1 MGILNWKIVV
11 IGALGILAIF
21 LFWSGKVEIPNDP
34 VRISRQEILSGSTF
48 SVMAIKSGLATS
60 TAGEIFSAAKLAYDL
75 SRITAGKDL
84 VFEYDSKSD
93 NLKKMTYDINNQEQL
108 IVSRVATGTGE
119 VWVAEKIE
127 IQYDTEV
134 VSAKG
139 VIEESLYKT
148 ATSDGLDQ
156 RVALALA
163 EMFAWQID
171 FAGEIQ
177 KGDSFKVIYE
187 KKYRNGEYDH
197 PGNILAAEFVNAGQK
212 YQGFYFDG
220 NETADGYYDEKGDS
234 LQRVFLKAPLQ
245 FKYISSGFTL
255 KRVHP
260 INGGYSPHR
269 AIDYAAPSGTPVVA
283 VGDGTIIQAGWN
295 SEFGGQYGISVKIR
309 HNSTY
314 TTVYGHLS
322 GVAKGI
328 RAGTKVRQGQV
339 IAYVGSTGM
348 STGPHLHYEMYKFG
362 SFINPA
368 NEIFPAVKPVSGPDM
383 STFDIA
389 KSEYQNKLNSI

>member
-1 MGILNWKIVV
+1 MRALSRKTV
-11 IGALGILAIF
+11 IIGTLGILAGF
-21 LFWSGKVEIPNDP
+21 LFWSGKADVQKNS

-48 SVMAIKSGLATS
+48 SVMAIRSGLATS
-60 TAGEIFSAAKLAYDL
+60 TAGEILSAAEPVYDL

-84 VFEYDSKSD
+84 IFEYDSKSD

-119 VWVAEKIE
+119 SWVAEKTE
-127 IQYDTEV
+127 IQYVTEV

-187 KKYRNGEYDH
+187 KKYRDGEYDH
-197 PGNILAAEFVNAGQK
+197 PGNILAAEFINAGQK
-212 YQGFYFDG
+212 YQGFNFKGD
-220 NETADGYYDEKGDS
+220 ETAEGYYDEKGDS

-245 FKYISSGFTL
+245 FKYISSGFTF
-255 KRVHP
+255 KRAHP
-260 INGGYSPHR
+260 VNGGYSPHR
-269 AIDYAAPSGTPVVA
+269 AIDYAAPLGTPVVA
-283 VGDGTIIQAGWN
+283 VGDGTITQAGWN

-322 GVAKGI
+322 GVARGI
-328 RAGTKVRQGQV
+328 RAGTKVKQGQV

-362 SFINPA
+362 AFINPA
-368 NEIFPAVKPVSGPDM
+368 NEVFPAVKPVSEPDM
-383 STFDIA
+383 SAFDA
-389 KSEYQNKLNSI
+389 VRSEYQNKLNNI